1 MAILTK
7 ADILNGIKN
16 PQKIEIKALNGELW
30 LRPLSSAEVNEV
42 TNIEAEG
49 YGTFNAKQS
58 RKETLADAKMS
69 LPVMQ
74 KATAKAKYTA
84 IEKSLDNPK
93 NPDKF
98 TYEDVKNFKIDAI
111 DEIYDHVMDLSGANT
126 TETDVKKFPED

>member
-16 PQKIEIKALNGELW
+16 PKKIEIEALNGELW

-69 LPVMQ
+69 LPAMQ

-93 NPDKF
+93 NTDKF
-98 TYEDVKNFKIDAI
+98 TYEDLKEFPINAI